1 MSEDGDIISC
11 QQTIQNSPAGI
22 IIVPS
27 AKERAR
33 SLRRSRALRAFLMV
47 AEKIGLRPLKN
58 FDNRPKAVV
67 LLNNKI
73 LKIKQDYSLF

>member
-11 QQTIQNSPAGI
+11 QQTIQNSLAGI
-22 IIVPS
+22 PIVPS
-27 AKERAR
+27 VKERAR
-33 SLRRSRALRAFLMV
+33 SLWRSRALRAFLMV
-47 AEKIGLRPLKN
+47 AEKIDLRPLKN